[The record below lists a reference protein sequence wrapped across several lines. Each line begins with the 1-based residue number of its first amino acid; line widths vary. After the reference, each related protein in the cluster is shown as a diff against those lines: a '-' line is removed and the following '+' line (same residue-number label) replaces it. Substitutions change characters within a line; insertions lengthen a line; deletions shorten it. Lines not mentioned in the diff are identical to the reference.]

1 MNNQE
6 RRQLVKA
13 NVIDASVA
21 RAAVNES
28 RRQRVAATER
38 LRKDMAAKN
47 FAARSIDTVSYQE
60 AG

>member
-1 MNNQE
+1 MNTQE

-28 RRQRVAATER
+28 KRQRAEASTR
-38 LRKDMAAKN
+38 LRKDMAAKR
-47 FAARSIDTVSYQE
+47 FAARSVDTYQE

>member
-28 RRQRVAATER
+28 RRQRAAAACR

-47 FAARSIDTVSYQE
+47 FASRSIDTVSYQE

>member
-1 MNNQE
+1 MKALE
-6 RRQLVKA
+6 RRRLVKA

-28 RRQRVAATER
+28 RRQRAAAAER

-47 FAARSIDTVSYQE
+47 FAGRSIETVSYQE